1 MRIGTAKANTEELA
15 KLCLR
20 SHPAWARRSIR
31 QRYGMEGAMNT
42 INSDLRNLTV
52 QTHSGLRW
60 SDIKRQLTDWRQL
73 EGLDDRCLQDIGIS
87 RGQTGAVPFWRAH

>member
-1 MRIGTAKANTEELA
+1 
-15 KLCLR
+15 
-20 SHPAWARRSIR
+20 
-31 QRYGMEGAMNT
+31 MNA
-42 INSDLRNLTV
+42 INRDLRNLTV

-87 RGQTGAVPFWRAH
+87 RGTADFEAARPSWNVR